1 MMNTRIKSLVDNKM
15 TFFSGTDTAT
25 LRAEGIDRNHFVSLI
40 VNNEGTYTAAITRKI
55 STKKVIQENFSYP
68 TFGGNIVSDHKTYE
82 VENEEIEYYYLN
94 IEFEGCY
101 KEFYLD
107 LNNRLKDIKGKKF
120 NTSTL
125 VCNNPNYK
133 QEPLFVK
140 LEKSSKSI
148 KRYYDTDYIDS
159 LSVTNYPAFDPELI
173 KHLTL
178 QLLTCSIII
187 PNTSKIDINNWVK
200 KMDILY
206 ENRFGKG
213 EYGLKMFKAWADG
226 FIEYLCW
233 FSYDDKLIEL
243 GVDDDESASLCAR
256 GIINELN
263 KFPKNKYINVYI
275 NILEGYL
282 I

>member
-1 MMNTRIKSLVDNKM
+1 M
-15 TFFSGTDTAT
+15 TFFSGTDKAT
-25 LRAEGIDRNHFVSLI
+25 LNAEGMDRNHFVSLI
-40 VNNEGTYTAAITRKI
+40 VNNAGKYTAAITRKI
-55 STKKVIQENFSYP
+55 NIKRVIKEDFSYP
-68 TFGGNIVSDHKTYE
+68 TFGGNVVSDHKTYE
-82 VENEEIEYYYLN
+82 VEKEELEYFYLN

-101 KEFYLD
+101 KDFYSD
-107 LNNRLKDIKGKKF
+107 LNDRLIAIKKNKSESSTTKSIMIKDPTYEQG
-120 NTSTL
+120 N
-125 VCNNPNYK
+125 
-133 QEPLFVK
+133 LFFK
-140 LEKSSKSI
+140 SSNSLEEKSLPV
-148 KRYYDTDYIDS
+148 KRVFDTDYMDS
-159 LSVTNYPAFDPELI
+159 LSITDYPAFDSKLI

-178 QLLTCSIII
+178 QLLTGSIII
-187 PNTSKIDINNWVK
+187 PNASKIDITNWVK

-213 EYGLKMFKAWADG
+213 EYGLKMFKAWADV

-243 GVDDDESASLCAR
+243 GVDDDTSASLCAR

-263 KFPKNKYINVYI
+263 KFPENKYINVYI

>member
-1 MMNTRIKSLVDNKM
+1 MS
-15 TFFSGTDTAT
+15 TFLSGTDTAT

-125 VCNNPNYK
+125 VCNNNNYK

-140 LEKSSKSI
+140 PDASLEKPSKSI

-213 EYGLKMFKAWADG
+213 EYGLKLFKAWADG

-263 KFPKNKYINVYI
+263 KFPENKYINIYI